1 MQRTKFQFFRGN
13 RKYGGRKNM
22 NFYGKKWWYKKMSI
36 RNYIMK

>member
-22 NFYGKKWWYKKMSI
+22 NFMEKSSGIKKCQSEI
-36 RNYIMK
+36 TL